1 MDAQPADML
10 CSSASVAHCAKPGP
24 PASIDVL
31 FASDCIYRYNPDLH
45 VRRMPPFSRLLR
57 QLALSWVSYSWIR
70 RVYSYHSNV
79 TSQRVEEFFATA
91 EEYDFRLISEF
102 TKRTRSRSRSTY
114 KSRRVLEAKIQR
126 ERSFTVKYWQIRT
139 RSIVESE

>member
-102 TKRTRSRSRSTY
+102 TKRTTY
-114 KSRRVLEAKIQR
+114 KSRVLEAKIQR
-126 ERSFTVKYWQIRT
+126 EQSFTVKYWQLRT
-139 RSIVESE
+139 RSIVESG

>member
-102 TKRTRSRSRSTY
+102 TKRTRSTY